1 MEPLLTPAELRQ
13 RMLRQLSRAEPGP
26 RGRPA
31 AGAAPE
37 PSLAPASR
45 QAAEKVPWRRV
56 TMDREARAFVASL
69 PCRELDVVE
78 IGGSAW
84 GSDWNAPRFGFR
96 SYRSLS
102 YPEYDICRAPFRR
115 EFCGLVILEQ
125 VLEHVRQ
132 PHQALFNAL
141 AMLRP
146 GGSLLVTTPF
156 LSKVHPHPPDLYRWT
171 EEGLRILLE
180 EAGFTAIRTGSWGNR
195 QCLAADL
202 QRWQAEAPAPQ
213 VQPGMEWTCYDP
225 AVHSLENELQFP
237 LAVWAFARKP
247 AAGDRAPY
255 SRHRDPLAHS
265 LGVVVLSK
273 NGAGRIERCLE
284 SILEG
289 RFADEIVVC
298 VDADTTDET
307 ASLARRFTPH
317 VHLIETGG
325 TLESALPAMVS
336 HCSADYLLRIDDD
349 ETLGGNWDRV
359 PLEAM
364 VRSNDLTHLILPRRW
379 LVPGGYFIA
388 SEPWFPD
395 YQVRFFRN
403 DPSLIR
409 WPASIHDPMEMKGRG
424 MVLFDRWIEHYDL
437 ANQSRPERERKAE
450 RYRRIRPEKHLS
462 NLYLYEE
469 QEVDLLPASR
479 AGFTEALESYIA
491 GRERAAQAGSP
502 YRAGSAIRFEAGN
515 NATQYTRQG
524 WSDPE
529 PWGCWTKGFR
539 AELRIPLERPFEGP
553 ARLAVESVAYVRSW
567 HPTLN
572 VRVICNR
579 EPLGYWSIES
589 RDPEERTLPIP
600 ASALAG
606 KREILLAFQL
616 DNPASPADSG
626 EFGLDQRLLG
636 LGLHWLRISAAE

>member
-1 MEPLLTPAELRQ
+1 MLPLTTADLRQ
-13 RMLRQLSRAEPGP
+13 RMLRQLSRGD
-26 RGRPA
+26 PA
-31 AGAAPE
+31 A
-37 PSLAPASR
+37 SLAPASR
-45 QAAEKVPWRRV
+45 PAAEKVPWRGV
-56 TMDREARAFVASL
+56 VMNREARAFVASL

-78 IGGSAW
+78 IGGHAW
-84 GSDWNAPRFGFR
+84 SDPRFGFR

-102 YPEYDICRAPFRR
+102 YPEYDICRGPFQR
-115 EFCGLVILEQ
+115 EFCGLAILEQ

-132 PHQALFNAL
+132 PHQALSHAL

-146 GGSLLVTTPF
+146 GGSLLAGTPF
-156 LSKVHPHPPDLYRWT
+156 LLKFHPGSPDLYRWT
-171 EEGLRILLE
+171 EDGLRILLE

-202 QRWQAEAPAPQ
+202 Q
-213 VQPGMEWTCYDP
+213 PGVEWTSYDP
-225 AVHSLENELQFP
+225 AVHSLENEIQFP
-237 LAVWAFARKP
+237 LTVWAFARKP
-247 AAGDRAPY
+247 VAWDRAPY
-255 SRHRDPLAHS
+255 SRRHQDDPLARS

-284 SILEG
+284 SIRDS
-289 RFADEIVVC
+289 RFADEIVVL

-317 VHLIETGG
+317 VYLIETGG

-336 HCSADYLLRIDDD
+336 HCSADYLLRVDDD
-349 ETLGGNWDRV
+349 ETLGGNWDRT
-359 PLEAM
+359 PLEAL

-379 LVPGGYFIA
+379 LVPPGPKGTPEGTPRFIA

-409 WPASIHDPMEMKGRG
+409 WPTTIHEPMEMKGRG
-424 MVLFDRWIEHYDL
+424 MILFDRWIEHYDL
-437 ANQSRPERERKAE
+437 AIQSRPERERKAQ
-450 RYRRIRPEKHLS
+450 RYRHIRPEKHLS

-469 QEVDLLPASR
+469 REFDLLPADR
-479 AGFTEALESYIA
+479 AGFTEAVERYLS
-491 GRERAAQAGSP
+491 GRGRPLGTGAPRQVSPYQAGSE
-502 YRAGSAIRFEAGN
+502 IRFEAGN
-515 NATQYTRQG
+515 NGAEYTRQG

-529 PWGCWTKGFR
+529 SWGCWTNGFR
-539 AELRIPLERPFEGP
+539 AEMRIPLERPFEGP
-553 ARLAVESVAYVRSW
+553 ALLAVEAEAYVRNW

-572 VRVICNR
+572 VRVVCNR
-579 EPLGYWSIES
+579 EPLGGWAIET

-600 ASALAG
+600 AYALAG
-606 KREILLAFQL
+606 KREILLAFHL

-636 LGLHWLRISAAE
+636 LGLRRLRVSAAE